1 LPDKNPYRKRIQ
13 IIVDLLGEIIRKGN
27 VTSRE
32 ELRELIKETYE
43 KHGIV
48 PIKGKA
54 TPPDLYDKE
63 IASLYV
69 IAKYGL
75 ALDDEYPSLFD
86 NLFRTEEKYEEAI
99 KNILENNYEEARKNL
114 IEASSQG
121 QIDSNTVAR
130 MLRVAFTKLLFGFI
144 TEDEFAE
151 ILKKTAEAIPEEERT
166 VRNFVRFYIA
176 FKVAEMISRGEIR
189 NKGFKEA
196 SKKAIGLRLGF
207 PRIAP
212 RDDYIEAIAKEVFM
226 VPDKVLEKVLLTNKD
241 EKKEKNNESAG

>member
-1 LPDKNPYRKRIQ
+1 MPDKNPYRKRIQ

-144 TEDEFAE
+144 TEDEFAK

>member
-1 LPDKNPYRKRIQ
+1 MPDKNPYRKRIQ

>member
-1 LPDKNPYRKRIQ
+1 MPDRNPYRKRIQ
-13 IIVDLLGEIIRKGN
+13 IIVDLLGEIVRHGN
-27 VTSRE
+27 VTTRE
-32 ELRELIKETYE
+32 ELRELVKQTYE
-43 KHGIV
+43 KYGIV

-54 TPPDLYDKE
+54 SPPDLYDKE

-75 ALDDEYPSLFD
+75 ALDDEYPSLFS
-86 NLFRTEEKYEEAI
+86 NLFYTEEKYEEAI
-99 KNILENNYEEARKNL
+99 KKILEDKYEEARKL
-114 IEASSQG
+114 LLEASSQD

-144 TEDEFAE
+144 TEEEFAE
-151 ILKKTAEAIPEEERT
+151 ILRKTAEAIPEEERT

-176 FKVAEMISRGEIR
+176 FKVAEMISKGEIR

-226 VPDKVLEKVLLTNKD
+226 VPDKILEKILVVNRG
-241 EKKEKNNESAG
+241 EKNDKNKGNSS

>member
-226 VPDKVLEKVLLTNKD
+226 VPDKVLEKVLLINRD
-241 EKKEKNNESAG
+241 EKKEKNNEHNE

>member
-1 LPDKNPYRKRIQ
+1 MPDKNPYRKRIQ

-226 VPDKVLEKVLLTNKD
+226 VPDKVLEKVLLINRD
-241 EKKEKNNESAG
+241 EKKEKNNEHNE

>member
-1 LPDKNPYRKRIQ
+1 MPDKNPYRKRIQ

-54 TPPDLYDKE
+54 SPPDLYDKE